1 MADATVSPPH
11 FSPQTPA
18 PDHHRAVVK
27 INGASCTL
35 RTLYELARHCEDAI
49 DASTFTIAAMVM
61 TRDACWELDGALVE
75 LGETRNGFFDND

>member
-1 MADATVSPPH
+1 MADATVPQLPPV
-11 FSPQTPA
+11 PQTPD
-18 PDHHRAVVK
+18 PRRAVVK

-49 DASTFTIAAMVM
+49 DARTFTIAAMVM

-75 LGETRNGFFDND
+75 MGEMRNGFFDYD

>member
-1 MADATVSPPH
+1 MARANLPQLPPVPQSPDP
-11 FSPQTPA
+11 
-18 PDHHRAVVK
+18 HRAVVK